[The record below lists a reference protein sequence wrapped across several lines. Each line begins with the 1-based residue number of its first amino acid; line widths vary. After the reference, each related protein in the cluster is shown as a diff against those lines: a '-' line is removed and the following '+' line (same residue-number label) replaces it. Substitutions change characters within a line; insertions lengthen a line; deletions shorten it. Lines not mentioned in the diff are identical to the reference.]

1 MLKIIVD
8 VLYNVHMTYYTVKNR
23 LAMVPP
29 ARKSLVSDIPAG
41 NVKTA
46 NHFFTVYVLQ

>member
-1 MLKIIVD
+1 MTIMKY
-8 VLYNVHMTYYTVKNR
+8 VLYNVHMTYYPVKNR

-41 NVKTA
+41 YVKAA